1 MPTLLNLLLFG
12 ALIWFWLDSAR
23 ARELAVGIC
32 GESCQHEGL
41 QFLDQTVVLKR
52 LGLRWT
58 AQGVRLRR
66 TFQFDYSEQEDE
78 RRSGQI
84 VLVGIQL
91 EVLRFE
97 PRPPRDDTAPRI
109 PARTMSS
116 RCGIGRPGS
125 GRSKGFEGAA
135 APGGITSQ
143 P

>member
-1 MPTLLNLLLFG
+1 MPTLLTLLLFG

-66 TFQFDYSEQEDE
+66 TFQFDYSEQGDE

-91 EVLRFE
+91 EVLCFE
-97 PRPPRDDTAPRI
+97 PRPPRDDTAPPHPRPDNVI
-109 PARTMSS
+109 PLRHRPS
-116 RCGIGRPGS
+116 RER
-125 GRSKGFEGAA
+125 EE
-135 APGGITSQ
+135 
-143 P
+143 